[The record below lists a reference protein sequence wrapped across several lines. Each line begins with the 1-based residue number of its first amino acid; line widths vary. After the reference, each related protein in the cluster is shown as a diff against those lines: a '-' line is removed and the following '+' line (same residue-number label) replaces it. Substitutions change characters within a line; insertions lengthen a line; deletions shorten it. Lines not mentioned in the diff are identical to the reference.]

1 MDNKI
6 MQKWLEA
13 GYVTLPH
20 VLVENYA
27 KLGMDEQELVV
38 VLQLQSFLEKQIYFP
53 SMEDIAKR
61 MTLSTEQAFRVIQA
75 LVTKRLIAI
84 KQQDGTAQV
93 LAESYTLE
101 PLWEKLMLLFE
112 NMHEEQQ
119 VVSQQHVQISLYSQF
134 EQEFGRP
141 LSPMEAEMLSAWI
154 DQDRNNPELIREALK
169 EAVISQKLSFRYIDR
184 ILLNWNRQN
193 IKTAE
198 QARAASAAFH
208 EQVGTPTADKT
219 TGIRVKKSENSIPL
233 YDWLDKRKG

>member
-13 GYVTLPH
+13 GYVTLPR

-53 SMEDIAKR
+53 SMEDIAER

-84 KQQDGTAQV
+84 KQQESTAQV

-119 VVSQQHVQISLYSQF
+119 VVSQQQVQISLYSQF